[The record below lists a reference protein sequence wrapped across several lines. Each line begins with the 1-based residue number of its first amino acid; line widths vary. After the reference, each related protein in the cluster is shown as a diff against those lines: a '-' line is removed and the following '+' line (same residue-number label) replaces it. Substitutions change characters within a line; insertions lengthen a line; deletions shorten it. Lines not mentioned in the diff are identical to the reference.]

1 MSNEKNTSFEETIYS
16 TSASG
21 ESAQSKNPYPAAEV
35 IPLGCEGF
43 TDNSKLSS
51 EKSEDSSVESYIPSQ
66 QSEKSV
72 DAQASSAETS
82 HPSVAEAKEGKPQT
96 AEPAPEPTVYFEDLA
111 LSDDVLD
118 ALWDMRFEKCTPVQA
133 QCIPH
138 ILEGKDMIGIAQTG
152 TGKTAAFLLPMLTLL
167 HKEPHPADAVNCL
180 ILSPTRELAQQIDQA
195 LQGFAYYTKTNS
207 VAVYGG
213 NDGIRFEQE
222 RKAFSQGADIIVATP
237 GRLISHLQLGNL
249 DLSRTTHII
258 LDEADRMLDMGFFD
272 DIKTIMKQLPEHKQ
286 TILFSAT
293 MPPEIAKMARE
304 MMHNP
309 VEVKIAV
316 SKPAEKIDQSVYV
329 CRDSDKTPILKHIF
343 TQQPPERVIV
353 FVSSKQRVKE
363 LNVILKRKGYN
374 CAAMHSDL
382 DQAERD
388 VVMLGFKQ
396 RNIDMLIAT
405 DIVSR
410 GIDIDDI
417 QMVINYDAPR
427 DPEDY
432 VHRIGRT
439 ARAGR
444 EGRAITLIGE
454 KDRYPLSK
462 IEKLLEKKITR
473 NPLPEGCL
481 PPEEP
486 TSHEGRGKH
495 RRGGNHGGR
504 GNSDNRGRGRGGK
517 SHAGSNNN
525 RSQSKSSPTENSKQ
539 GQSTNRQRRHHRRP
553 NQDKSNSSNNSTANQ
568 A

>member
-1 MSNEKNTSFEETIYS
+1 MTSKEDKITFN
-16 TSASG
+16 
-21 ESAQSKNPYPAAEV
+21 SAQKESTAANSPYPSAEV
-35 IPLGCEGF
+35 IPLDATLDETAVVAPTVEF
-43 TDNSKLSS
+43 DESQNQTETPNNK
-51 EKSEDSSVESYIPSQ
+51 SVE
-66 QSEKSV
+66 EKV
-72 DAQASSAETS
+72 
-82 HPSVAEAKEGKPQT
+82 
-96 AEPAPEPTVYFEDLA
+96 APEPTVYFEDLA

-133 QCIPH
+133 KCIPH

-167 HKEPHPADAVNCL
+167 HEQPHPADAVNCL

-272 DIKTIMKQLPEHKQ
+272 DIKTILKQLPDNKQ

-316 SKPAEKIDQSVYV
+316 SKPAEKIDQSVYI
-329 CRDSDKTPILKHIF
+329 CRDNDKTPILKHIF
-343 TQQPPERVIV
+343 TEQPPERVIV

-382 DQAERD
+382 DQSERD

-486 TSHEGRGKH
+486 AKNEGK
-495 RRGGNHGGR
+495 RRP
-504 GNSDNRGRGRGGK
+504 SRGGK
-517 SHAGSNNN
+517 GGYHHRGEKQRNGHSEKSNKSGS
-525 RSQSKSSPTENSKQ
+525 SSSKNGAQNQQ
-539 GQSTNRQRRHHRRP
+539 GQTKTNGQNNKSQRHHRRP
-553 NQDKSNSSNNSTANQ
+553 KHNNPNTGTPTTPQ
-568 A
+568 V

>member
-1 MSNEKNTSFEETIYS
+1 MTSKEDKITFN
-16 TSASG
+16 
-21 ESAQSKNPYPAAEV
+21 SAQKESTAANSPYPSAEV
-35 IPLGCEGF
+35 IPLDATLDETAVVAPTVEF
-43 TDNSKLSS
+43 DESQNQTETPNNK
-51 EKSEDSSVESYIPSQ
+51 SVE
-66 QSEKSV
+66 EKV
-72 DAQASSAETS
+72 
-82 HPSVAEAKEGKPQT
+82 
-96 AEPAPEPTVYFEDLA
+96 APEPTVYFEDLA

-133 QCIPH
+133 KCIPH

-167 HKEPHPADAVNCL
+167 HEQPHPADAVNCL

-272 DIKTIMKQLPEHKQ
+272 DIKTILKQLPDNKQ

-316 SKPAEKIDQSVYV
+316 SKPAEKIDQSVYI
-329 CRDSDKTPILKHIF
+329 CRDNDKTPILKHIF
-343 TQQPPERVIV
+343 TEQPPERVIV

-382 DQAERD
+382 DQSERD

-481 PPEEP
+481 SPEEP
-486 TSHEGRGKH
+486 TKYDGK
-495 RRGGNHGGR
+495 RR
-504 GNSDNRGRGRGGK
+504 SPRGGK
-517 SHAGSNNN
+517 GGYHHRGEKQRNGHSEKSNKSGS
-525 RSQSKSSPTENSKQ
+525 SSSKNGAQNQQ
-539 GQSTNRQRRHHRRP
+539 GQTKTNGQNNKSQRHHRRP
-553 NQDKSNSSNNSTANQ
+553 KHNNPNTGTPTTPQ
-568 A
+568 V

>member
-1 MSNEKNTSFEETIYS
+1 MTSKEDKITFNS
-16 TSASG
+16 TQK
-21 ESAQSKNPYPAAEV
+21 ESTAANSPYPSAEV
-35 IPLGCEGF
+35 IPLDATLDETAVVAPTVEF
-43 TDNSKLSS
+43 DEPQNQTETPNNKTVE
-51 EKSEDSSVESYIPSQ
+51 EKV
-66 QSEKSV
+66 
-72 DAQASSAETS
+72 
-82 HPSVAEAKEGKPQT
+82 
-96 AEPAPEPTVYFEDLA
+96 APEPTVYFEDLA
-111 LSDDVLD
+111 LSEDVLD

-133 QCIPH
+133 KCIPH

-167 HKEPHPADAVNCL
+167 HEQPHPADAVNCL

-272 DIKTIMKQLPEHKQ
+272 DIKTILKQLPENKQ

-316 SKPAEKIDQSVYV
+316 SKPAEKIDQSVYI
-329 CRDSDKTPILKHIF
+329 CRDNDKTPILKHIF
-343 TQQPPERVIV
+343 TEQPPERVIV

-382 DQAERD
+382 DQSERD

-486 TSHEGRGKH
+486 TKYDGK
-495 RRGGNHGGR
+495 RR
-504 GNSDNRGRGRGGK
+504 SSRGGK
-517 SHAGSNNN
+517 GGYHHRGEKQRNGHSEKSNKSGS
-525 RSQSKSSPTENSKQ
+525 SSSKNGAQNQQ
-539 GQSTNRQRRHHRRP
+539 GQTKTNGQNNKSQRHHRRP
-553 NQDKSNSSNNSTANQ
+553 KHNNPNTGTPTTPQ
-568 A
+568 V

>member
-1 MSNEKNTSFEETIYS
+1 MTSKEDKITFNS
-16 TSASG
+16 TQK
-21 ESAQSKNPYPAAEV
+21 ESTAANSPYPYAEV
-35 IPLGCEGF
+35 IPLDATLDE
-43 TDNSKLSS
+43 TEEVASTVKLDESQNQIETPNNKTEE
-51 EKSEDSSVESYIPSQ
+51 EK
-66 QSEKSV
+66 
-72 DAQASSAETS
+72 
-82 HPSVAEAKEGKPQT
+82 VAPKV
-96 AEPAPEPTVYFEDLA
+96 APEPTVYFEDLA

-133 QCIPH
+133 KCIPH

-167 HKEPHPADAVNCL
+167 HKYPHPADAVNCL

-272 DIKTIMKQLPEHKQ
+272 DIKTILKQLPENKQ

-316 SKPAEKIDQSVYV
+316 SKPAEKIDQSVYI
-329 CRDSDKTPILKHIF
+329 CRDNDKTPILKHIF
-343 TQQPPERVIV
+343 TEQPPERVIV

-382 DQAERD
+382 DQSERD

-486 TSHEGRGKH
+486 AKNEGK
-495 RRGGNHGGR
+495 RRP
-504 GNSDNRGRGRGGK
+504 SRGGK
-517 SHAGSNNN
+517 GGYHHRGEKQRNRHSEKSNKSGSY
-525 RSQSKSSPTENSKQ
+525 SSKNGAQNQQ
-539 GQSTNRQRRHHRRP
+539 GQTKTNGQNNKSQRHHRRP
-553 NQDKSNSSNNSTANQ
+553 KHNNPNTGTPTTPQ
-568 A
+568 V

>member
-1 MSNEKNTSFEETIYS
+1 MTSKEDKITFN
-16 TSASG
+16 
-21 ESAQSKNPYPAAEV
+21 SAQKESTAANSPYPSAEV
-35 IPLGCEGF
+35 IPLDATLDETAVVAPTVEF
-43 TDNSKLSS
+43 DESQNQTETPNNK
-51 EKSEDSSVESYIPSQ
+51 SVE
-66 QSEKSV
+66 EKV
-72 DAQASSAETS
+72 
-82 HPSVAEAKEGKPQT
+82 
-96 AEPAPEPTVYFEDLA
+96 APEPTVYFEDLA

-133 QCIPH
+133 KCIPH

-167 HKEPHPADAVNCL
+167 HEQPHPADAVNCL

-272 DIKTIMKQLPEHKQ
+272 DIKTILKQLPDNKQ

-316 SKPAEKIDQSVYV
+316 SKPAEKIDQSVYI
-329 CRDSDKTPILKHIF
+329 CRDNDKTPILKHIF
-343 TQQPPERVIV
+343 TEQPPERVIV

-382 DQAERD
+382 DQSERD

-486 TSHEGRGKH
+486 TKYDGK
-495 RRGGNHGGR
+495 RR
-504 GNSDNRGRGRGGK
+504 SSRGGK
-517 SHAGSNNN
+517 GGYHHRGEKQRNGHSEKSNKSGS
-525 RSQSKSSPTENSKQ
+525 SSSKNGAQNQQ
-539 GQSTNRQRRHHRRP
+539 GQTKTNGQNNKSHRHHRRP
-553 NQDKSNSSNNSTANQ
+553 KHNNPNTGTPTTPQ
-568 A
+568 V

>member
-1 MSNEKNTSFEETIYS
+1 MTSKEDKITFNS
-16 TSASG
+16 TQK
-21 ESAQSKNPYPAAEV
+21 ESTAANSPYPSAEV
-35 IPLGCEGF
+35 IPLDATLDKTEEVAS
-43 TDNSKLSS
+43 TVKLDESQNQI
-51 EKSEDSSVESYIPSQ
+51 ETPNNKSVE
-66 QSEKSV
+66 EKV
-72 DAQASSAETS
+72 
-82 HPSVAEAKEGKPQT
+82 
-96 AEPAPEPTVYFEDLA
+96 APEPTVYFEDLA

-133 QCIPH
+133 KCIPH

-167 HKEPHPADAVNCL
+167 HEQPHPADAVNCL

-272 DIKTIMKQLPEHKQ
+272 DIKTILKQLPDNKQ

-309 VEVKIAV
+309 VEVKIAI
-316 SKPAEKIDQSVYV
+316 SKPAEKIDQSVYI
-329 CRDSDKTPILKHIF
+329 CRDNDKTPILKHIF
-343 TQQPPERVIV
+343 TEQPPERVIV

-382 DQAERD
+382 DQSERD

-486 TSHEGRGKH
+486 TKYDGK
-495 RRGGNHGGR
+495 RR
-504 GNSDNRGRGRGGK
+504 SPRGGK
-517 SHAGSNNN
+517 GGYHHRGEKQRNGHSEKSNKSGS
-525 RSQSKSSPTENSKQ
+525 SSSKNGAQNQQ
-539 GQSTNRQRRHHRRP
+539 GQTKTNGQNNKSQHHHRRP
-553 NQDKSNSSNNSTANQ
+553 KHNNPNTGTPTTPQ
-568 A
+568 V

>member
-1 MSNEKNTSFEETIYS
+1 MINDTMTSKEDKITFNSTQKESTAANT
-16 TSASG
+16 
-21 ESAQSKNPYPAAEV
+21 PYPSAEV
-35 IPLGCEGF
+35 IPLEATLDETAVVAPTVEF
-43 TDNSKLSS
+43 DESQNQTETPDNKTEE
-51 EKSEDSSVESYIPSQ
+51 EKIAPEL
-66 QSEKSV
+66 
-72 DAQASSAETS
+72 
-82 HPSVAEAKEGKPQT
+82 
-96 AEPAPEPTVYFEDLA
+96 APEPTVHFEDLA

-133 QCIPH
+133 KCIPH

-167 HKEPHPADAVNCL
+167 HKYPHPADAVNCL

-272 DIKTIMKQLPEHKQ
+272 DIKTILKQLPDNKQ

-316 SKPAEKIDQSVYV
+316 SKPAEKIDQSVYI
-329 CRDSDKTPILKHIF
+329 CRDNDKTPILKHIF
-343 TQQPPERVIV
+343 TEQPPERVIV

-382 DQAERD
+382 DQSERD

-486 TSHEGRGKH
+486 AKYEGK
-495 RRGGNHGGR
+495 RRP
-504 GNSDNRGRGRGGK
+504 SRGGK
-517 SHAGSNNN
+517 GASHHRGEKQRNGHSEKSNKSGSSSSKNGAQNQQAQTKTNGQNNN
-525 RSQSKSSPTENSKQ
+525 SH
-539 GQSTNRQRRHHRRP
+539 RHHRRP
-553 NQDKSNSSNNSTANQ
+553 KHNNPNTGTPTTPQ
-568 A
+568 V